1 VSPPRVGPLRWCRFA
16 RRPDAGPAGWTP
28 AVHEAV
34 TRRHEGVAAR
44 DFPHNRRIAE
54 AADTA
59 GGATPRRRRRFTK
72 RHVLGTGL
80 AIAVVVATFAFV
92 LPRIADYRDV
102 WGVVKTLSWT
112 DVALL
117 FGAVLLNLVTFA
129 PPWMAA
135 LPGLRFRQA
144 FVVTQASTAS
154 TYVAPAGV
162 AVGMALSFAM
172 LRAWGFA
179 PSAVG
184 LAVALTGVWNQLAML
199 AAPAIALGLLAFTG
213 ASHTALDA
221 IAAIGLAIFA
231 VVVAGFAAGLS
242 TPALAHSIGDLAARI
257 VSWTLRLVRRGPVR
271 WNGESFVRFRN
282 RTNRLLRR
290 RWHVLTLATL
300 AGQLTVFL
308 VLLVS
313 LRVLGVTGSEV
324 SAVEAFAAW
333 SLVRLLGSIP
343 ITPGGL
349 GVVELGLTTALVG
362 FGGGQVE
369 AVAAV
374 LVYRVL
380 TVVPTLVIG
389 LVAGVTWKR
398 FRPDHPVDDAAPALE
413 GRATPD
419 DPDLASDS

>member
-1 VSPPRVGPLRWCRFA
+1 MS
-16 RRPDAGPAGWTP
+16 
-28 AVHEAV
+28 
-34 TRRHEGVAAR
+34 VA
-44 DFPHNRRIAE
+44 HNPGRM
-54 AADTA
+54 AAD
-59 GGATPRRRRRFTK
+59 RRRRVSK
-72 RHVLGTGL
+72 RHLLGAGL
-80 AIAVVVATFAFV
+80 AVAVIVASFVFV

-117 FGAVLLNLVTFA
+117 LGASLLNLITFA

-154 TYVAPAGV
+154 TYIAPAGI

-179 PSAVG
+179 SSAVG
-184 LAVALTGVWNQLAML
+184 LAVAVTGVWNQLAML
-199 AAPAIALGLLAFTG
+199 AFPTVALALLALSGG
-213 ASHTALDA
+213 AHTALDT
-221 IAAIGLAIFA
+221 IAAVGLAIL
-231 VVVAGFAAGLS
+231 VVIVASFAAGLS
-242 TPALAHSIGDLAARI
+242 SPRLARRVGDVAARI
-257 VSWTLRLVRRGPVR
+257 VSWGLRLIRKEPVR
-271 WNGESFVRFRN
+271 WDGDAFVRFRN
-282 RTNRLLRR
+282 RTNRLLKG

-313 LRVLGVTGSEV
+313 LRVLGISGSEA

-349 GVVELGLTTALVG
+349 GIVELGLTTALLG
-362 FGGGQVE
+362 FGGDQVDV
-369 AVAAV
+369 VAAV
-374 LVYRVL
+374 LVYRGMTVL
-380 TVVPTLVIG
+380 PTLVIG
-389 LVAGVTWKR
+389 LLAGVTWKR
-398 FRPDHPVDDAAPALE
+398 YRPASIPTDAA
-413 GRATPD
+413 D
-419 DPDLASDS
+419 

>member
-1 VSPPRVGPLRWCRFA
+1 M
-16 RRPDAGPAGWTP
+16 
-28 AVHEAV
+28 
-34 TRRHEGVAAR
+34 
-44 DFPHNRRIAE
+44 
-54 AADTA
+54 
-59 GGATPRRRRRFTK
+59 ATDRRRRVSK
-72 RHVLGTGL
+72 RHLLGAGV
-80 AIAVVVATFAFV
+80 AVAVIVATFVFV

-112 DVALL
+112 EVALL
-117 FGAVLLNLVTFA
+117 LGATLLNLVTFA

-179 PSAVG
+179 SSAVG
-184 LAVALTGVWNQLAML
+184 LAVAVTGVWNQLAML
-199 AAPAIALGLLAFTG
+199 AFPTVALALLALSG
-213 ASHTALDA
+213 SAHTALDT
-221 IAAIGLAIFA
+221 IAAVGLAIL
-231 VVVAGFAAGLS
+231 VVIVAGFAAGLS
-242 TPALAHSIGDLAARI
+242 SPGLARRVGDAAARI
-257 VSWTLRLVRRGPVR
+257 VSWGLRLIRKEPVG
-271 WNGESFVRFRN
+271 WDGDAFVRFRN
-282 RTNRLLRR
+282 RTNRLLRG
-290 RWHVLTLATL
+290 RWHVVTLATL

-313 LRVLGVTGSEV
+313 LRVLGVSGSEV

-362 FGGGQVE
+362 FGGDQVDV
-369 AVAAV
+369 VAAV
-374 LVYRVL
+374 LVYRVM

-389 LVAGVTWKR
+389 LLAGVTWKR
-398 FRPDHPVDDAAPALE
+398 YRPASLPTDAA
-413 GRATPD
+413 G
-419 DPDLASDS
+419 

>member
-1 VSPPRVGPLRWCRFA
+1 MPG
-16 RRPDAGPAGWTP
+16 D
-28 AVHEAV
+28 
-34 TRRHEGVAAR
+34 
-44 DFPHNRRIAE
+44 
-54 AADTA
+54 
-59 GGATPRRRRRFTK
+59 RRRRVSK
-72 RHVLGTGL
+72 RHVLGAAVAVG
-80 AIAVVVATFAFV
+80 VVVATFVFV

-102 WGVVKTLSWT
+102 WGAVKTLSWT
-112 DVALL
+112 EVALL
-117 FGAVLLNLVTFA
+117 LGATLLNLLTFA

-179 PSAVG
+179 GAAVG
-184 LAVALTGVWNQLAML
+184 LAVAVTGVWNQLTML
-199 AAPAIALGLLAFTG
+199 AFPTVALALLALSGDT
-213 ASHTALDA
+213 HTALDT
-221 IAAIGLAIFA
+221 IAAVGFAIL
-231 VVVAGFAAGLS
+231 VVIVAAFAAGLRN
-242 TPALAHSIGDLAARI
+242 TRLARRIGDFAARI
-257 VSWTLRLVRRGPVR
+257 VSWGLRLIRKEPVG
-271 WNGESFVRFRN
+271 WDGEAFVRFRN
-282 RTNRLLRR
+282 RTNALLRG

-308 VLLVS
+308 LLLVS
-313 LRVLGVTGSEV
+313 LRVLGISEDEV
-324 SAVEAFAAW
+324 SVVEAFAAW

-362 FGGGQVE
+362 FGGDQVDV
-369 AVAAV
+369 VAAV

-389 LVAGVTWKR
+389 LFAGLTWKR
-398 FRPDHPVDDAAPALE
+398 YRPASLPTGAA
-413 GRATPD
+413 G
-419 DPDLASDS
+419 

>member
-1 VSPPRVGPLRWCRFA
+1 MKT
-16 RRPDAGPAGWTP
+16 DTP
-28 AVHEAV
+28 
-34 TRRHEGVAAR
+34 G
-44 DFPHNRRIAE
+44 
-54 AADTA
+54 TA
-59 GGATPRRRRRFTK
+59 GETTSGPRRRFTK
-72 RHVLGTGL
+72 RHLLGTGVG
-80 AIAVVVATFAFV
+80 IAVVVATFALV

-102 WGVVKTLSWT
+102 WDVVRTLTWT
-112 DVALL
+112 DVAVLA
-117 FGAVLLNLVTFA
+117 GATVLNLVTFA

-154 TYVAPAGV
+154 TYVTPGGP

-179 PSAVG
+179 SSAVG

-199 AAPAIALGLLAFTG
+199 AAPTIALGLLAFTG
-213 ASHTALDA
+213 DGHAALETVG
-221 IAAIGLAIFA
+221 AIGLAIFV
-231 VVVAGFAAGLS
+231 VVVASFAAGLS
-242 TPALAHSIGDLAARI
+242 TPTVARRVGDLAARI
-257 VSWTLRLVRRGPVR
+257 ASWGRRVIRRKPVN
-271 WNGESFVRFRN
+271 WDGEAFVRFRN

-313 LRVLGVTGSEV
+313 LRVLEVSADDV

-333 SLVRLLGSIP
+333 TLARLLGSIP

-362 FGGGQVE
+362 FGGDQVE
-369 AVAAV
+369 VVAAV
-374 LVYRVL
+374 LLYRAA
-380 TVVPTLVIG
+380 TIVPTLLIG
-389 LVAGVTWKR
+389 LLAGVTWKR
-398 FRPDHPVDDAAPALE
+398 YRPARPA
-413 GRATPD
+413 RASPAEFD
-419 DPDLASDS
+419 EPRP

>member
-1 VSPPRVGPLRWCRFA
+1 M
-16 RRPDAGPAGWTP
+16 
-28 AVHEAV
+28 
-34 TRRHEGVAAR
+34 
-44 DFPHNRRIAE
+44 
-54 AADTA
+54 
-59 GGATPRRRRRFTK
+59 ATDRRRRVSK
-72 RHVLGTGL
+72 RHLLGAGV
-80 AIAVVVATFAFV
+80 AVAVIVVTFVFV

-102 WGVVKTLSWT
+102 WGAVKTLSWT
-112 DVALL
+112 EVALL
-117 FGAVLLNLVTFA
+117 LGATLLNLVTFA

-135 LPGLRFRQA
+135 LPGLRFLQA

-179 PSAVG
+179 SSAVG
-184 LAVALTGVWNQLAML
+184 LAVAVTGVWNQLAML
-199 AAPAIALGLLAFTG
+199 AFPTVALALLALSGG
-213 ASHTALDA
+213 AHTALDT
-221 IAAIGLAIFA
+221 IAAVGLAILV

-242 TPALAHSIGDLAARI
+242 SPRLARRVGDLAARI
-257 VSWTLRLVRRGPVR
+257 VSWGLRLIRREPVG
-271 WNGESFVRFRN
+271 WGGDAFVRFRN
-282 RTNRLLRR
+282 RTNRLLRG

-300 AGQLTVFL
+300 VGQLTVFL

-313 LRVLGVTGSEV
+313 LRVLGVSGSEV

-362 FGGGQVE
+362 FGGDQVDV
-369 AVAAV
+369 VAAV
-374 LVYRVL
+374 LVYRVM

-389 LVAGVTWKR
+389 LLAGVTWKR
-398 FRPDHPVDDAAPALE
+398 YRPASLPTDAS
-413 GRATPD
+413 G
-419 DPDLASDS
+419 